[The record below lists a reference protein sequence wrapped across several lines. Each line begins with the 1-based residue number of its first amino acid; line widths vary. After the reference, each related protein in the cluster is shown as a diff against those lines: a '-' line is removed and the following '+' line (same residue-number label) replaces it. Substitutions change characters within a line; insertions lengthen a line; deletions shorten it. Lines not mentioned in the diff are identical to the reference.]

1 MGLDQYQLDNRANW
15 DDRVAVHLQGYGVD
29 RFVEDPTHLSS
40 IIQFDKAALGDLAG
54 KRVAHLQCHI
64 GTDTISLARLGA
76 NITGLDFSEEGVG
89 AARKLAKQAGADI
102 DFACASVYDAAE
114 ALDGPF
120 DLVYTSVGAINWLAD
135 LDQWAQAISG
145 LLDPGGRFFIR
156 DMHPMLWIF
165 EEAEGEIRPTYDY
178 FAHPEKPLTW
188 DNSQT
193 YVEGDTSGITHT
205 RQHEWNHPISEIIN
219 ALADNGLYV
228 TSMEEHQGID
238 WEFFSSAVK
247 EGEQW
252 FLPGALRQQVPT
264 MFSISA
270 IKGLLPG

>member
-1 MGLDQYQLDNRANW
+1 MALDRYQLDNRANW
-15 DDRVAVHLQGYGVD
+15 DDRVAVHLQEYGVE
-29 RFVEDPTHLSS
+29 RFVEDPSHLSDVVRYDADS
-40 IIQFDKAALGDLAG
+40 LGDLTG

-64 GTDTISLARLGA
+64 GTDTVSLARLGA
-76 NITGLDFSEEGVG
+76 NVTGLDFSEEGVG

-102 DFACASVYDAAE
+102 DFVCASVYDAAE

-135 LDQWAQAISG
+135 LGQWAKAISG
-145 LLDPGGRFFIR
+145 LLNPGGRFFIR
-156 DMHPMLWIF
+156 DMHPMLWVF
-165 EEAEGEIRPTYDY
+165 EEADGEIRPTYDY
-178 FAHPEKPLTW
+178 FAHPDTPLTM

-219 ALADNGLYV
+219 ALADNGLFV
-228 TSMEEHQGID
+228 TSMAEHQGID
-238 WEFFSSAVK
+238 WEFVPSAVK

-252 FLPGALRQQVPT
+252 FLPEPLRQQIPT
-264 MFSISA
+264 MFSLSA
-270 IKGLLPG
+270 VKGPIAG